1 LQWNREAK
9 IPRDGSNIYSP
20 PAGTTATPGTPIESA
35 KYNAFVS
42 DLTALANEA
51 RPIVA
56 GGTGATTAAAARTAL
71 GVQAS
76 SPALTSIA
84 ALATAADKGIY
95 TTAANTYATFDLTAA
110 GRALLDDADAAAQR
124 ATLELGELATA
135 ADVSL
140 AQLNAGVYASQAE
153 AEAGTDNTKLMTPL
167 RAREAI
173 ALLAK
178 GAAGAPKI
186 VGEAM
191 NVLLPFVDVTGTTY
205 QGWTNLD
212 RAVWI
217 EVLGYHTGGAI
228 EARLSSDNGATW
240 SAQSVV
246 MASFTGAATGDGTD
260 FRLLIN
266 IKTGDFR
273 AVARVSTQANGW
285 PHRFTSGTLAFT
297 GSPNA
302 LQFRTAST
310 SGAIRCDGRILVGVS
325 P

>member
-1 LQWNREAK
+1 M
-9 IPRDGSNIYSP
+9 PRDGSNIFSP

-124 ATLELGELATA
+124 VTLGLGELATA

-167 RAREAI
+167 LVAQEITEVSRG
-173 ALLAK
+173 LK
-178 GAAGAPKI
+178 
-186 VGEAM
+186 
-191 NVLLPFVDVTGTTY
+191 FVNYV
-205 QGWTNLD
+205 
-212 RAVWI
+212 
-217 EVLGYHTGGAI
+217 
-228 EARLSSDNGATW
+228 
-240 SAQSVV
+240 SAQSGNAVLITGLV
-246 MASFTGAATGDGTD
+246 PGKQYHFVFNRLQNTSTTAASMRVRASEDGGAT
-260 FRLLIN
+260 
-266 IKTGDFR
+266 
-273 AVARVSTQANGW
+273 
-285 PHRFTSGTLAFT
+285 
-297 GSPNA
+297 
-302 LQFRTAST
+302 FRTTPIAISQSANWSANLLRGHFQSGPLGFVSAETSAAGSTLLYTVTWNTFSSGVAPMWSDIVNAVEFSWASNNFVDPDP
-310 SGAIRCDGRILVGVS
+310 AIELDGRIYIFEVQ
-325 P
+325 